1 MEPDTV
7 VDMLVLA
14 ELLVHTVV
22 DLLVLAEL
30 LVHTVVDLL
39 VLAELLVQTVVA
51 LLLHVQ
57 FVAWFCNLFQD
68 VHVDDMS
75 CRLSFV

>member
-7 VDMLVLA
+7 VDLIVLA
-14 ELLVHTVV
+14 ELLVHTF
-22 DLLVLAEL
+22 
-30 LVHTVVDLL
+30 VDLL

-57 FVAWFCNLFQD
+57 FVAWFCNLCQD
-68 VHVDDMS
+68 VHVDDRS
-75 CRLSFV
+75 

>member
-1 MEPDTV
+1 MEPDTD
-7 VDMLVLA
+7 VDLLVLA
-14 ELLVHTVV
+14 VV

-39 VLAELLVQTVVA
+39 VLSELLVQTIVA
-51 LLLHVQ
+51 LLLHIR

-68 VHVDDMS
+68 VHVDDRS

>member
-1 MEPDTV
+1 MKPCF
-7 VDMLVLA
+7 LV
-14 ELLVHTVV
+14 E
-22 DLLVLAEL
+22 LLVLAEL

-51 LLLHVQ
+51 LRLHVL
-57 FVAWFCNLFQD
+57 FVAWFCNLCQD
-68 VHVDDMS
+68 VHVDDRS

>member
-1 MEPDTV
+1 MEPD
-7 VDMLVLA
+7 
-14 ELLVHTVV
+14 TVV

-51 LLLHVQ
+51 LPLHVQ
-57 FVAWFCNLFQD
+57 FVDWFCNLCQD
-68 VHVDDMS
+68 VHVYDRS